1 MKTYPQPKNLTQ
13 QEKHFI
19 IECGEDSSP
28 LTKFLRKIRK
38 YNTEDEKYFEFYLK
52 CLNSGLNKYD
62 NLKLDTVLH
71 RRVNE
76 NFFIV
81 DVGKVGMFETPTS
94 TTFNPEGNKEFG
106 DFHITILA
114 PKGTNGGY
122 IEKLME
128 NETKRRHLNEWLLL
142 NNTKYKTLYKN
153 YNTKEAVILLIQTN

>member
-28 LTKFLRKIRK
+28 LTKFLRKIKK

-76 NFFIV
+76 
-81 DVGKVGMFETPTS
+81 
-94 TTFNPEGNKEFG
+94 EF
-106 DFHITILA
+106 
-114 PKGTNGGY
+114 
-122 IEKLME
+122 
-128 NETKRRHLNEWLLL
+128 
-142 NNTKYKTLYKN
+142 LYC
-153 YNTKEAVILLIQTN
+153 